1 MRRSFNS
8 AVQVRTKEDAVVDQ
22 PLQEPERCGS
32 PFLFDRVKKLLAGE
46 PSSKRSST
54 IGAVGGGPTNRV
66 RHETRGRAAAINR
79 GVQEATAPII
89 CVLHADTLLP
99 DDAVAV
105 MRRVLAD
112 PGTALAGFTPL
123 LSGPDRVRWGT
134 SFHNWIK
141 TWYAPLLFRPQLFL
155 RGVRLLF
162 GDHAMF
168 FRRADFLAVGGCDPT
183 LLVMEEADL
192 CIRFHRLGRTRLV
205 NRVVITSDRRV
216 AAWGALRA
224 NWIYLKVGAR
234 WGLGFRKGLERHY
247 PDVR

>member
-1 MRRSFNS
+1 MTRRLHPRS
-8 AVQVRTKEDAVVDQ
+8 RTRFAGAIAFGTRGSRHNDLGETVDA
-22 PLQEPERCGS
+22 L
-32 PFLFDRVKKLLAGE
+32 
-46 PSSKRSST
+46 
-54 IGAVGGGPTNRV
+54 
-66 RHETRGRAAAINR
+66 GRAAEQLGLFVVR
-79 GVQEATAPII
+79 GAGGEAFKGVPQDGIA
-89 CVLHADTLLP
+89 
-99 DDAVAV
+99 
-105 MRRVLAD
+105 R
-112 PGTALAGFTPL
+112 
-123 LSGPDRVRWGT
+123 T
-134 SFHNWIK
+134 SFHNCIK

>member
-1 MRRSFNS
+1 LGGDCADIIPAVGSVAGAVEPQQTARQVGSEGPLPDWETQHETGNEQLKLRLRRSMRGHWN
-8 AVQVRTKEDAVVDQ
+8 
-22 PLQEPERCGS
+22 L
-32 PFLFDRVKKLLAGE
+32 
-46 PSSKRSST
+46 
-54 IGAVGGGPTNRV
+54 